1 MIDGGRYDY
10 AKNSLLF
17 KQLKTKSIHFSQSIT
32 YAPHTIAAMHSV
44 FSGCYGSKT
53 GTDSYWSTYNFDSQN
68 YKTITEYLRD
78 YNYYTQCDLINE
90 LIIPEQGFDKFVI
103 HDEEKDD
110 LTQRHI
116 EILQNIN
123 TIFQNGQ
130 NFFLYLHYSNIHTAI
145 KNEVLNVYE
154 NFSEEFFQNKLSNE
168 TRYANLF
175 KKAETY
181 LESLLGEINRLSL
194 DNNSIILIMS
204 DHGISTGEKFG
215 ERAYG
220 AFCYDYTLRT
230 ITYFLDKDFEPTEIS
245 QQTRLVD
252 FMPTILDILHIPLDP
267 KHEKLDG
274 ISLLPLFNNQIL
286 NEKTAI
292 SQTGNPL
299 KNKEPPENPN
309 VHSIRTSNW
318 KLIYNQHDG
327 SKELYNLRT
336 DPKEQTNL
344 ISTNNKIATTL
355 WNELKNHIKF
365 NVN

>member
-1 MIDGGRYDY
+1 
-10 AKNSLLF
+10 
-17 KQLKTKSIHFSQSIT
+17 
-32 YAPHTIAAMHSV
+32 
-44 FSGCYGSKT
+44 
-53 GTDSYWSTYNFDSQN
+53 
-68 YKTITEYLRD
+68 
-78 YNYYTQCDLINE
+78 
-90 LIIPEQGFDKFVI
+90 
-103 HDEEKDD
+103 
-110 LTQRHI
+110 
-116 EILQNIN
+116 
-123 TIFQNGQ
+123 
-130 NFFLYLHYSNIHTAI
+130 
-145 KNEVLNVYE
+145 
-154 NFSEEFFQNKLSNE
+154 
-168 TRYANLF
+168 
-175 KKAETY
+175 
-181 LESLLGEINRLSL
+181 
-194 DNNSIILIMS
+194 MS